1 MPKKKLVRYANAASV
16 RRRLVFDDEL
26 VDDSVTFSVGKCVT
40 DGVGVAT
47 EPESRLAF
55 DQAELSLPETS
66 RSECEEFR
74 RLLMTNPVISNT
86 TEGRNHDSNNYVKL
100 KSGYEQDHDRSTM
113 VVDVPLTSCYCCGYF
128 TLILC
133 VLVVVLCFIVGLIT
147 SVSIAFVLAL
157 SCCGFSWM
165 IIYFDSLKPGRIPP
179 SPLSP
184 SKYRK
189 KSGHTFHLNYVMSF
203 ICGFVVFAYY
213 LWLSSDN
220 YVP

>member
-113 VVDVPLTSCYCCGYF
+113 VDVPLTSCYCCGYF

-133 VLVVVLCFIVGLIT
+133 VLVVVLCFIVGMYNLLT
-147 SVSIAFVLAL
+147 KLL
-157 SCCGFSWM
+157 L
-165 IIYFDSLKPGRIPP
+165 YFTI
-179 SPLSP
+179 
-184 SKYRK
+184 
-189 KSGHTFHLNYVMSF
+189 
-203 ICGFVVFAYY
+203 
-213 LWLSSDN
+213 
-220 YVP
+220 